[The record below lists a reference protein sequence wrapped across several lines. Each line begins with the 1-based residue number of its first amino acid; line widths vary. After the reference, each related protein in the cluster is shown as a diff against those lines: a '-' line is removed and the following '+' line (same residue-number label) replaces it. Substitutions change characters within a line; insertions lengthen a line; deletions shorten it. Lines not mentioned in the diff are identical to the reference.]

1 MLTALRILLVLEAA
15 IFLMAACLHTG
26 TPIPLGFAT
35 VREPAILPA
44 RIVETSCGVFLAF
57 AAWSIFTART
67 WAWGTALA
75 SQIFAICGVVLGI
88 VALSLGRG
96 PRTLS
101 NDIYHRI
108 MSVMLVC
115 GIVLLYLTRRRTA

>member
-1 MLTALRILLVLEAA
+1 MATALRVLLALEAA
-15 IFLMAACLHTG
+15 IFLMAAFLHTG

-35 VREPAILPA
+35 LREPAILPA
-44 RIVETSCGVFLAF
+44 RIVETSCGLFLVF
-57 AAWSIFTART
+57 AAWSIFTAKS

-75 SQIFAICGVVLGI
+75 SQIFAICGVLLGI

-108 MSVMLVC
+108 MLVMLAS
-115 GIVLLYLTRRRTA
+115 GITLLYLTRRRTV